1 MILNHKYCL
10 APLLCSSRHVAY
22 CQWGREKQRFVVLAM
37 RRSGHHAVI
46 NWLCRQHGHRV
57 IFHNL
62 CGIKNIGGSEIR
74 VYGNGNGTH
83 RHIHNFE
90 NFDLEKINHLCVKTP
105 FSRFILVMREAR
117 NWIASCLKRRETA
130 RYEYEKDVFRKL
142 PERMALWKQHAA
154 MALERPAW
162 LTVILFDR
170 WFSDAEY
177 RQWICRRLDL
187 PFTDAGL
194 NEVVRF
200 GNGSSFDGIDF
211 DGRAQEMDVLKRW
224 KEFEHD
230 PLMKR
235 MMTDEVKALNRNL
248 FPDVL

>member
-1 MILNHKYCL
+1 MYKNRKFS
-10 APLLCSSRHVAY
+10 PSSLLDPQRSKALCRLVK
-22 CQWGREKQRFVVLAM
+22 RKQRFTVLAL

-46 NWLCRQHGHRV
+46 NWICRQHDHRV
-57 IFHNL
+57 VFHNL
-62 CGIKNIGGSEIR
+62 CGIKNKKGSEIKI
-74 VYGNGNGTH
+74 YGDGSLPV

-90 NFDLEKINHLCVKTP
+90 NFDFNKIIQLCMIMPFAHL
-105 FSRFILVMREAR
+105 ILVVREAR

-130 RYEYEKDVFRKL
+130 RYEYEKDVFKEL
-142 PERMALWKQHAA
+142 PQRVELWKQHAKIA
-154 MALERPAW
+154 IDKSTW

-177 RQWICRRLDL
+177 RRSICKRLDI

-200 GNGSSFDGIDF
+200 GSGSSFDARRY
-211 DGRAQEMDVLKRW
+211 DGRAQEMDVLNRW
-224 KEFEHD
+224 KEFEDD

-235 MMTDEVKALNRNL
+235 IMRDELIELNKRL
-248 FPDVL
+248 FPDVM